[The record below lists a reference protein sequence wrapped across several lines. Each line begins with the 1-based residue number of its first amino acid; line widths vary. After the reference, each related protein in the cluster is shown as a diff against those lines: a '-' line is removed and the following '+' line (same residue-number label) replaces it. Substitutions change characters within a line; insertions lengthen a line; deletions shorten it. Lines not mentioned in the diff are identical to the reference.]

1 MEKALFR
8 NNLVKKINTRTQHE
22 SAHNSIAKKGQG
34 RNSLAESRDSVSGGV
49 KGQRPLRLLI
59 IGRNITMRTHS
70 PNETRELAKRLAK
83 ELRRGDVLLLWGDLG
98 AGKSEFTRG
107 LAQGLGVTATVTS
120 PSFTI
125 LNVYDD
131 GRIPLYHFDWY
142 RLNSVEELYEM
153 GMEEFLGGDGVAV
166 VEWPSQCPEAIPETH
181 LAIRLT
187 PVDETTRDVTITPM
201 GGFREISL
209 EEEQ

>member
-1 MEKALFR
+1 MVYISKSDE
-8 NNLVKKINTRTQHE
+8 
-22 SAHNSIAKKGQG
+22 
-34 RNSLAESRDSVSGGV
+34 
-49 KGQRPLRLLI
+49 
-59 IGRNITMRTHS
+59 
-70 PNETRELAKRLAK
+70 ETRKIGFEFGKTLKA
-83 ELRRGDVLLLWGDLG
+83 GDVVCLTGDLG

>member
-1 MEKALFR
+1 MCFFCGAIWAR
-8 NNLVKKINTRTQHE
+8 ARA
-22 SAHNSIAKKGQG
+22 S
-34 RNSLAESRDSVSGGV
+34 SRADW
-49 KGQRPLRLLI
+49 
-59 IGRNITMRTHS
+59 
-70 PNETRELAKRLAK
+70 
-83 ELRRGDVLLLWGDLG
+83 RRAWRDGN
-98 AGKSEFTRG
+98 RH
-107 LAQGLGVTATVTS
+107 Q